1 MKRWPKIKVG
11 DILHRVK
18 DDLLI
23 NDLTTYSRITIR
35 MNGKGVIL
43 RDSVI
48 GADIGTK
55 RQFIARAGQFALSK
69 IDARNGA
76 FGVLPKECD
85 NAIITGNFWV
95 FDFDMERIE
104 PRFFEALSK
113 TPAFVASCVGASDG
127 TTNRQYLKEDNFL
140 LMEFGLPP
148 LPEQCAI
155 VARLDVVA
163 EKVRQVEVKLNE
175 IEADAEQLLAICF
188 RDAIEGAESLTMSE
202 VAPLVRREVEIDPEA
217 NYTELGIRS
226 FFKGVFHRR
235 VMSGVEYTW
244 QKLYWVAC
252 GDLIFSNIMAWE
264 QAIAVAGDSDS
275 NCVGNHRMLTCS
287 VNPEISTPGFLWY
300 YFTTADGFS
309 KILKASPG
317 TAARNKTLKADV
329 LMTLQVPTPKIEKQI
344 AFDKLQNKIAEMKAK
359 HQETRQEL
367 KALLPSML
375 EQIFTPSAKT

>member
-1 MKRWPKIKVG
+1 MKRWECVR
-11 DILHRVK
+11 L
-18 DDLLI
+18 
-23 NDLTTYSRITIR
+23 
-35 MNGKGVIL
+35 
-43 RDSVI
+43 
-48 GADIGTK
+48 ADIFSIEKGKIGIQAAIPGNYDLVTTAESFGKHIEYHFDGDAVCIPLISSTGHGHASLK
-55 RQFIARAGQFALSK
+55 RIHHIKGKFAAGNILAACINKNTDYVLGRFVFYYLSVK
-69 IDARNGA
+69 KDTLIVPLMKGSANVSLKLSDVAQIEIL
-76 FGVLPKECD
+76 LPSY
-85 NAIITGNFWV
+85 T
-95 FDFDMERIE
+95 
-104 PRFFEALSK
+104 
-113 TPAFVASCVGASDG
+113 
-127 TTNRQYLKEDNFL
+127 
-140 LMEFGLPP
+140 
-148 LPEQCAI
+148 EQCDI
-155 VARLDVVA
+155 VARLDAVA
-163 EKVRQVEVKLNE
+163 GKARQIETKLDE
-175 IEADAEQLLAICF
+175 IEADAERLLAILF
-188 RDAIEGAESLTMSE
+188 KEAIEGAEWRSMSE

-264 QAIAVAGDSDS
+264 QAIAVAGDRDS
-275 NCVGNHRMLTCS
+275 NCIGNHRMLTCS
-287 VNPEISTPGFLWY
+287 VNPEISIPGFLWY

-344 AFDKLQNKIAEMKAK
+344 AFDKLQFKIAEIKAK

-375 EQIFTPSAKT
+375 EKIFTPSAKT